1 MSTIISEEH
10 KRELKRKKYEYLRAN
25 RKIKSKIH
33 QT

>member
-10 KRELKRKKYEYLRAN
+10 KRELKRKKYEHLRSN

-33 QT
+33 